1 MFSLPAFQFDT
12 STPIGEQMA
21 SLFSQPKHQDVA
33 QVISQ
38 FGADTT
44 GEDPSL
50 AAGIDKL
57 CKKFHDI
64 CNFFYGNDY
73 VFEVV
78 LDKLRHDQEEGLG
91 KRALDAQQK
100 ITVNQLLKELKMK
113 IPKTYLHIPDSLE
126 FIVGEEKL
134 AFRYWM
140 ERLVEFSTVTLRVG
154 KTVPWK
160 ENFETR

>member
-1 MFSLPAFQFDT
+1 
-12 STPIGEQMA
+12 MA

-33 QVISQ
+33 QLISQ
-38 FGADTT
+38 YGADTT

-64 CNFFYGNDY
+64 CNSFYGNEY

-78 LDKLRHDQEEGLG
+78 LHKIRHDQDEGLG
-91 KRALDAQQK
+91 KGALDAQQQK

-113 IPKTYLHIPDSLE
+113 IPKTYLHIPDSLD
-126 FIVGEEKL
+126 FIVGGQKL
-134 AFRYWM
+134 AFRFWH
-140 ERLVEFSTVTLRVG
+140 ERLVEFTSVTLSVG